1 MPQEQ
6 EQFKQAIQSMLD
18 AIIFENWIRFYFL
31 MEEEEQAGKEAR
43 IYIGIP
49 DQAMSRIRENYGAL
63 IHMAEQL
70 NGKEAT
76 LETSRNA
83 VCDFIRREYE
93 GNIIPQGSVTAY
105 FDTHSFQIELQLFN
119 IWVQGSET
127 FLEQQFMDF
136 NQWRASFRNWCNS
149 EHGQQIR
156 TQLEADIKKLGH

>member
-6 EQFKQAIQSMLD
+6 EQFKQAIQSMLE

-31 MEEEEQAGKEAR
+31 LEEEEQPGKEAR

-49 DQAMSRIRENYGAL
+49 DQAMTRIRENYGPL
-63 IHMAEQL
+63 IRMAEQL
-70 NGKEAT
+70 NGREAT
-76 LETSRNA
+76 LDVSRNA
-83 VCDFIRREYE
+83 VCDFIRSEYE
-93 GNIIPQGSVTAY
+93 GNIIPQGSLAAY
-105 FDTHSFQIELQLFN
+105 FDTHSFQIDLQLFN

-136 NQWRASFRNWCNS
+136 DQWRTSFRNWCNS

-156 TQLEADIKKLGH
+156 TQLEADIRKQGH